1 MGKKKTGNKYV
12 SKQTGIKTV
21 SRKTQNAVR
30 KDKPASERI
39 LNQLKSWAKGRRT
52 MITIANPNPNE
63 TNKRFIKVEGN
74 IVFGPWR
81 RVPKD
86 NQKND

>member
-1 MGKKKTGNKYV
+1 MGKKKTGSSYV
-12 SKQTGIKTV
+12 SKGTGIKAV
-21 SRKTQNAVR
+21 SRKTSNAVR
-30 KDKPASERI
+30 KEKPASERI
-39 LNQLKSWAKGRRT
+39 MNQLKAWSRGRRT

-81 RVPKD
+81 RVQKD
-86 NQKND
+86 QQKND

>member
-1 MGKKKTGNKYV
+1 MGKKKTGSSYV
-12 SKQTGIKTV
+12 SKGTGINTV
-21 SRKTQNAVR
+21 SRKTKNAVR
-30 KDKPASERI
+30 REKPESERI
-39 LNQLKSWAKGRRT
+39 MNQLKSWSKGRRT

>member
-1 MGKKKTGNKYV
+1 MGNKKSGTSYV
-12 SKQTGIKTV
+12 SKGTGIKSV
-21 SRKTQNAVR
+21 SRKTSNAVR

-39 LNQLKSWAKGRRT
+39 MNQLKAWSKGRRT
-52 MITIANPNPNE
+52 MITIANPNPHE

-74 IVFGPWR
+74 ITFGPWR